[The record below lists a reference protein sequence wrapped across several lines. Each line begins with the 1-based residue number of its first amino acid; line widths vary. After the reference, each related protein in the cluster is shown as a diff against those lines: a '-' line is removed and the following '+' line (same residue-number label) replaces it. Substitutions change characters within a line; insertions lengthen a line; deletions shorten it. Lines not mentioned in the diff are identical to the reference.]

1 MKSKPVE
8 SKREKFVR
16 LAEART
22 NRILETLQLL
32 GNCSN
37 TTVYE
42 YTPDDVDKIFQA
54 IELEVRETRKKFMK
68 NDDNK
73 NFKFKLG

>member
-22 NRILETLQLL
+22 NKIIDTLQLL

-37 TTVYE
+37 TAVYE

-54 IELEVRETRKKFMK
+54 IELEVREARKKFAR
-68 NDDNK
+68 NDDSK
-73 NFKFKLG
+73 ISKFSLR